1 MTRIIVTATVDNPTE
16 WEKKFRTH
24 ADLFRSQAVTAVD
37 FTVNDDNLAVFTTD
51 VDDVEQYFKELESQA
66 TADAMA
72 NDGVQ
77 RDTVK
82 VFVLDKSL
90 DL

>member
-1 MTRIIVTATVDNPTE
+1 MTRIILTATVDDGAE
-16 WEKKFRTH
+16 WEKEFRTH
-24 ADLFRSQAVTAVD
+24 ADLFRSQTITAMN
-37 FTVNDDNLAVFTTD
+37 FTVTDENLAVLCA
-51 VDDVEQYFKELESQA
+51 DVEDTEKYFEILESQA

-72 NDGVQ
+72 NDGVH